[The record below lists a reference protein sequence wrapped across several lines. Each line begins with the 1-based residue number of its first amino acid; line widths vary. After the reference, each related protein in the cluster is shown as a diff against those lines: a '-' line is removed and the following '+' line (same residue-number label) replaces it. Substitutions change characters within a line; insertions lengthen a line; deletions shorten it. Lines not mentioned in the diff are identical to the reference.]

1 MASAKK
7 GDLVFVHYSGKFD
20 SGDVFDSSVDADP
33 IYFVLGEGNL
43 IAGFETAINGM
54 KVGDKKSITIAPE
67 NGYGEYSDEKIIK
80 TNRENFGEDFEPQKN
95 LQLALQLEGGHQTL
109 ATVTDFDDSMV
120 TLDLNH
126 PLAGKTL
133 HFDLELVDIKDA
145 SQLPA
150 CSTDSCSSCQSRSGC
165 GD

>member
-1 MASAKK
+1 MANAKK
-7 GDLVFVHYSGKFD
+7 GDLVFVHYTGKFD
-20 SGDVFDSSVDADP
+20 SGDIFDSSVNADP

-43 IAGFETAINGM
+43 IAGFETAISGM
-54 KVGDKKSITIAPE
+54 EVGDKKSISLAPE
-67 NGYGEYSDEKIIK
+67 DGYGEYSEDKIIK
-80 TNRENFGEDFEPQKN
+80 TNRENFGEGFEPQKD

-109 ATVTDFDDSMV
+109 ATVTDFDDTTV

-150 CSTDSCSSCQSRSGC
+150 CSSEGCSSCSGC